1 MSETARRIITGLILA
16 AVAILGIFFA
26 SDIFI
31 ITITALLASG
41 AMWEW
46 CQLPRTGQSLCRTA
60 LYCAAAFLLTAVM
73 AFGYQS
79 YPFAVIVVAAGW
91 IAGLTWVGWISLTGK
106 AFQLNPR
113 PALGLVVLCP
123 SLGSISF
130 LREYSPEGAFLLLAV
145 CMLVWGSDIGAY
157 FMGRK
162 WGSSKL
168 APLVSPGKTWE
179 GLLGGLVVGTGAC
192 FLILTWTT
200 LFRHFSGWVVV
211 GLVLCA
217 IVSVLGDLFESALK
231 RSAGRKDSGALLPG
245 HGGLLDRLDS
255 LLAASPVF
263 SGLILLLDPTQGV
276 AS

>member
-1 MSETARRIITGLILA
+1 MSETARRIITGSILA
-16 AVAILGIFFA
+16 AAAILGIFFA
-26 SDIFI
+26 SSIFI
-31 ITITALLASG
+31 IAITALLASG

-46 CQLPRTGQSLCRTA
+46 CQLPRSGQSLFRTA
-60 LYCAAAFLLTAVM
+60 LYCAAAFLLTASM

-79 YPFAVIVVAAGW
+79 YPFAVVVVAAGW

-106 AFQLNPR
+106 GFQLNPM

-123 SLGSISF
+123 ALGSISF
-130 LREYSPEGAFLLLAV
+130 LREYSPEGAFLLLAM

-157 FMGRK
+157 FVGRK
-162 WGSSKL
+162 WGSRKL

-179 GLLGGLVVGTGAC
+179 GLLGGLVIGTGAC
-192 FLILTWTT
+192 FLMLTWATP
-200 LFRHFSGWVVV
+200 FRHSSVLLFA
-211 GLVLCA
+211 GLILCA

-231 RSAGRKDSGALLPG
+231 RSTGRKDSGALLPG

-276 AS
+276 S